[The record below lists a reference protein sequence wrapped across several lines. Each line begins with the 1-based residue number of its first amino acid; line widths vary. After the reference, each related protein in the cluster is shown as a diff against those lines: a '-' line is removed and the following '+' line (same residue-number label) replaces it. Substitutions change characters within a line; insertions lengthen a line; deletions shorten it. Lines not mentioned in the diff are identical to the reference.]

1 MQDVIEKFKA
11 LTSRF
16 VNRIKVDSLALWF
29 ALRHPETPVIV
40 TVLLWFVVAYALSP
54 IDLIPDFI
62 PVIGLLDDLVIL
74 AIAIFFAVRLLPV
87 RVIDR
92 CRALALQFVERNKKQ
107 PTIFIG
113 AFLVIFLW
121 LLIAY
126 GFYFLFFETGYL

>member
-11 LTSRF
+11 LSSRF

-29 ALRHPETPVIV
+29 ALRHPETPAIV
-40 TVLLWFVVAYALSP
+40 TALLWLVVAYALSP

-62 PVIGLLDDLVIL
+62 PVIGLLDDLIIV
-74 AIAIFFAVRLLPV
+74 AIAIFFAVKLLPV

-113 AFLVIFLW
+113 ALLVVSLW

-126 GFYFLFFETGYL
+126 GSYFFTF

>member
-1 MQDVIEKFKA
+1 MQNFIEKFKA
-11 LTSRF
+11 LSSRF

-29 ALRHPETPVIV
+29 ALRHPETAFIV
-40 TVLLWFVVAYALSP
+40 PALLWLVVAYALSP

-74 AIAIFFAVRLLPV
+74 AIAIFFGVRLLPV

-92 CRALALQFVERNKKQ
+92 CRALALQFVERNKQQ

-126 GFYFLFFETGYL
+126 GFYFFVF

>member
-1 MQDVIEKFKA
+1 MQNVIERLKG
-11 LTSRF
+11 LSSRF

-29 ALRHPETPVIV
+29 ALRHPETPFIV
-40 TVLLWFVVAYALSP
+40 TALLWLVVAYALSP

-62 PVIGLLDDLVIL
+62 PVIGLLDDLVIV

-126 GFYFLFFETGYL
+126 GFYFLFFEKGYL

>member
-1 MQDVIEKFKA
+1 MLFRSPA
-11 LTSRF
+11 
-16 VNRIKVDSLALWF
+16 
-29 ALRHPETPVIV
+29 IV
-40 TVLLWFVVAYALSP
+40 TALLWLVVAYALSP
-54 IDLIPDFI
+54 IDFIPDFI
-62 PVIGLLDDLVIL
+62 PVIGLLDDLVIV

-113 AFLVIFLW
+113 ALLVVSLW

-126 GFYFLFFETGYL
+126 GFYFFIF